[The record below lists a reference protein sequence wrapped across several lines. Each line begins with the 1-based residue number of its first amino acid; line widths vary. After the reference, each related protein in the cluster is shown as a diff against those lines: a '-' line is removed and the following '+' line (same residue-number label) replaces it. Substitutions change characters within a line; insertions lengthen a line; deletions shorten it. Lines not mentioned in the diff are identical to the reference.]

1 MSTSF
6 GNILDEFFENLESER
21 LPKDMIDKLKVLMD
35 VPSDINDNNII
46 DVITKCVTDNDNH

>member
-6 GNILDEFFENLESER
+6 GDILDEFFENLEFEH
-21 LPKDMIDKLKVLMD
+21 LPKDIIDKLKVLLD
-35 VPSDINDNNII
+35 APSDINDNDII

>member
-6 GNILDEFFENLESER
+6 GNILDEFFENLESEH
-21 LPKDMIDKLKVLMD
+21 LPKDIIDKLKVLLD
-35 VPSDINDNNII
+35 VPSDINDNDII

>member
-6 GNILDEFFENLESER
+6 GSILDEFFENLESEH
-21 LPKDMIDKLKVLMD
+21 LPKEIIDKLKVLLD
-35 VPSDINDNNII
+35 VPSDINENDII

>member
-6 GNILDEFFENLESER
+6 GNILDEFFENLEYEH
-21 LPKDMIDKLKVLMD
+21 LPKDIIDNLKVLLD
-35 VPSDINDNNII
+35 LPSDINDNDII